1 MEQFPNQILYLAIL
15 LLNALIATILFV
27 FATLR

>member
-1 MEQFPNQILYLAIL
+1 MEQHPNQISYLAIL

-27 FATLR
+27 FAALR